1 MAEEQLHGN
10 PSLDGVTTSKNPSV
24 QAPHSK
30 DDSHQLP
37 PGKRGGRR
45 PGGQSTKKK
54 ILDAAIDIF
63 AENGYDK
70 SSLRSITSRAGVDV
84 ALVKHFFGGKEGLF
98 EAAVIRQAEASLEL
112 LTHAQQPGHDP
123 SRRIAE
129 IYVSIW
135 EDDPTAATIR
145 ALFRAILESPQ
156 NKERLRAITTSY
168 IEKALLPAFQET
180 IASPSTLRT
189 QTLAAE
195 LMGLGVA
202 RYILQ
207 FPPLSEASRD
217 ETVELI
223 IPLIRLHLEQNM
235 PHSREKSSDPRESSA
250 MWSREH

>member
-1 MAEEQLHGN
+1 MAEEQITRNTQLHGA
-10 PSLDGVTTSKNPSV
+10 TTSKISGEQV
-24 QAPHSK
+24 SHTT
-30 DDSHQLP
+30 DDSRRSP
-37 PGKRGGRR
+37 SGKRGGRR
-45 PGGQSTKKK
+45 PGNQSTKKK

-112 LTHAQQPGHDP
+112 LAQAQNSDAHP

-129 IYVSIW
+129 IYVSMW

-156 NKERLRAITTSY
+156 NKERLRAVATSY

-180 IASPSTLRT
+180 VGSPSTLRT

-207 FPPLSEASRD
+207 FPPLCEASRE

-223 IPLIRLHLEQNM
+223 IPLIQLHLEQNS
-235 PHSREKSSDPRESSA
+235 PDSRDK
-250 MWSREH
+250 

>member
-1 MAEEQLHGN
+1 M
-10 PSLDGVTTSKNPSV
+10 
-24 QAPHSK
+24 
-30 DDSHQLP
+30 
-37 PGKRGGRR
+37 
-45 PGGQSTKKK
+45 
-54 ILDAAIDIF
+54 
-63 AENGYDK
+63 
-70 SSLRSITSRAGVDV
+70 

-98 EAAVIRQAEASLEL
+98 EAAVIRQAETSLEL
-112 LTHAQQPGHDP
+112 LAQAQNSDADP

-129 IYVSIW
+129 IYVSMW

-156 NKERLRAITTSY
+156 NKERLRAVATSY

-180 IASPSTLRT
+180 VGSPSTLRT

-207 FPPLSEASRD
+207 FPPLCEASRE

-223 IPLIRLHLEQNM
+223 IPLIQLHLEQNS
-235 PHSREKSSDPRESSA
+235 PDSWDK
-250 MWSREH
+250 

>member
-10 PSLDGVTTSKNPSV
+10 PSLDGVATSKNPSV

-112 LTHAQQPGHDP
+112 LSRSQNSDDDP
-123 SRRIAE
+123 ARRIAE

-156 NKERLRAITTSY
+156 NKERLREVAASY
-168 IEKALLPAFQET
+168 IQKALLPALQET
-180 IASPSTLRT
+180 VGSASALRT
-189 QTLAAE
+189 QAFAAE

-207 FPPLSEASRD
+207 FPPLSDASRE
-217 ETVELI
+217 ETVDLV
-223 IPLIRLHLEQNM
+223 IPLIELHLQQNSSY
-235 PHSREKSSDPRESSA
+235 SREK
-250 MWSREH
+250 

>member
-1 MAEEQLHGN
+1 MTEEQFTENVQSGDVASSEVSGAQTPRTKT
-10 PSLDGVTTSKNPSV
+10 PSRQPS
-24 QAPHSK
+24 
-30 DDSHQLP
+30 
-37 PGKRGGRR
+37 PGSRGGRR
-45 PGGQSTKKK
+45 PGSQSTKKK
-54 ILDAAIDIF
+54 ILDAAIDAF

-112 LTHAQQPGHDP
+112 LSRSQNSDDDP
-123 SRRIAE
+123 ARRIAE

-156 NKERLRAITTSY
+156 NKERLREVAASY
-168 IEKALLPAFQET
+168 IQKALLPALQET
-180 IASPSTLRT
+180 VGSASALRT
-189 QTLAAE
+189 QAFAAE

-207 FPPLSEASRD
+207 FPPLSDASRE
-217 ETVELI
+217 ETVDLV
-223 IPLIRLHLEQNM
+223 IPLIELHLQQNSSY
-235 PHSREKSSDPRESSA
+235 SREK
-250 MWSREH
+250 